1 MEDLSYANVYIPLKP
16 VINII
21 NQLKNIPRTGKL
33 IRLNNFDERIRIR
46 TIYDHIITLSKSAD
60 IFLNEIT
67 HHIKNAEIVD
77 LAKCIVYHD
86 LCEALLGDIPAYT
99 NLPTK
104 GKDNRLIAERL
115 LRRWDSKI
123 IKETSNKFL
132 SLFLEVRERSNLEYT
147 NKIIYGKANA
157 IAKFF
162 NLLDKTDPII
172 SVWRYIDYYR
182 ENENIDINKFT
193 LRLKDFFEN
202 QKVKEIASNYN
213 EDKRIAL
220 LINNLMDRNLAR
232 KFFHDKNVLTDI
244 LSKSGFDKDAEKLI
258 YDVELF
264 YSGKIYTTKKTTL
277 NIGYIK
283 MR

>member
-1 MEDLSYANVYIPLKP
+1 MEDLSYANVYIPQKP

-21 NQLKNIPRTGKL
+21 NQLKIIPRTGKL
-33 IRLNNFDERIRIR
+33 IRLNSFDERIRIR
-46 TIYDHIITLSKSAD
+46 TIYDHIIALSKSAD
-60 IFLNEIT
+60 ILLNEIT

-99 NLPTK
+99 NIPTK
-104 GKDNRLIAERL
+104 GKDNRLTAERL
-115 LRRWDSKI
+115 LRRWDSKTL
-123 IKETSNKFL
+123 KETSNKFI

-147 NKIIYGKANA
+147 NKIIYGSANA

-172 SVWRYIDYYR
+172 SVWRYINYYR
-182 ENENIDINKFT
+182 ENENIDINKFI

-202 QKVKEIASNYN
+202 QKVKEIASDYN
-213 EDKRIAL
+213 EDKRIEL

-232 KFFHDKNVLTDI
+232 KFFHDKNVLTEI
-244 LSKSGFDKDAEKLI
+244 LSKSGFDKNTEKLI

-264 YSGKIYTTKKTTL
+264 YSGKIYTTKTKHK
-277 NIGYIK
+277 IGIRYNSK
-283 MR
+283 